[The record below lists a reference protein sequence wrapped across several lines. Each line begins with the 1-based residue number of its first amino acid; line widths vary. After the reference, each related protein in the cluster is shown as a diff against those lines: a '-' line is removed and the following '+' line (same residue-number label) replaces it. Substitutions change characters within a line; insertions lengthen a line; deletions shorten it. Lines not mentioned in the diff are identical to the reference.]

1 MRSNRVSDMFNL
13 LLASQA
19 ALANQYIKKAQGIS
33 NIDIPDGIF
42 ILNGQG
48 GFKSEVSAHDGN

>member
-1 MRSNRVSDMFNL
+1 MFNL

-19 ALANQYIKKAQGIS
+19 ALTNQYIKKAQGIS